1 MWFVMTK
8 EPLSRREREVVDLM
22 STGSTN
28 LAMANSLGIS
38 VATIETHVKHIR
50 QKLGIR
56 GRQWIDAALD
66 EKDKNTHSGY

>member
-1 MWFVMTK
+1 
-8 EPLSRREREVVDLM
+8 M

>member
-1 MWFVMTK
+1 MWFVITN
-8 EPLSRREREVVDLM
+8 EPLTRRERETVNLM

-28 LAMANSLGIS
+28 LGMANSLGIS

-56 GRQWIDAALD
+56 GRQWIGSALC
-66 EKDKNTHSGY
+66 EKDKNTHFGY

>member
-1 MWFVMTK
+1 MWFVITN
-8 EPLSRREREVVDLM
+8 EPLTRRERETVNLM

-28 LAMANSLGIS
+28 LGMANSLGIS

-56 GRQWIDAALD
+56 GRQWIDSALD
-66 EKDKNTHSGY
+66 EIDKNTQNGY

>member
-1 MWFVMTK
+1 MTN
-8 EPLSRREREVVDLM
+8 EPLTRREREIVNLM
-22 STGSTN
+22 SAGLTN

-56 GRQWIDAALD
+56 GRQWISSALD
-66 EKDKNTHSGY
+66 VDDKNTQNGY